1 MKVLFDTASHNS
13 SYLPFVSGKRSGV
26 PLFAGA
32 ELKPLTELNQDT
44 FQPRKLPSFLTLDDQ
59 SLILRALRQCRYGVG
74 WHWLSPIGK
83 PYCRPTAEG
92 VVIDR
97 YHQSARLGKMITG
110 DCFHLASQL
119 GHRLDKL
126 MGSRYM
132 FGVAQG
138 NYVGSL
144 WSNHYF
150 LMAWPRDPD
159 TAIQADLKRLR
170 DGKIPDGVLIIDPT
184 FEVMGLSESELGGR
198 QYFVDCNDRYGAI
211 VCKPEV
217 RKKTTCQSPYG
228 NGGLTNQFPLGF
240 VKQLAPGFMEKT
252 DGIVCVGFQRKPAYE
267 YPLLVV
273 SLMTADNRKIPVDN
287 WQRSVPPGAPL
298 YRILTRIEKNLKD
311 PKAQRRK
318 SNGLMTLAKSRF
330 KTG

>member
-1 MKVLFDTASHNS
+1 MKALFAPASHNNS
-13 SYLPFVSGKRSGV
+13 NVPPLPGKRSGV

-32 ELKPLTELNQDT
+32 ELKPPTALNQDT
-44 FQPRKLPSFLTLDDQ
+44 FQARKRPSFLTLDDQ
-59 SLILRALRQCRYGVG
+59 SLILRELRQCRYGVG
-74 WHWLSPIGK
+74 WHWLNPVGK

-92 VVIDR
+92 VDIDR
-97 YHQSARLGKMITG
+97 YHQSPRMGKMITG

-119 GHRLDKL
+119 GYRLDKL
-126 MGSRYM
+126 IGKRYM
-132 FGVAQG
+132 VGVAQG

-144 WSNHYF
+144 WANHYF
-150 LMAWPRDPD
+150 LMAWPREPD
-159 TAIQADLKRLR
+159 TAIHADLKRLR
-170 DGKIPDGVLIIDPT
+170 DGKITDGVLIIDPT
-184 FEVMGLSESELGGR
+184 FGVMGFSASELGGR
-198 QYFVDCNDRYGAI
+198 QYSVECNDRHGAI
-211 VCKPEV
+211 VCKPEA

-240 VKQLAPGFMEKT
+240 VKQLAPGFLEKT

-287 WQRSVPPGAPL
+287 WQRSVPQGTPL

-318 SNGLMTLAKSRF
+318 PIGVMSLAKSRF
-330 KTG
+330 RTG